1 MPVSKKPRRPK
12 AATGSSPRSHPPTA
26 LPDRRA
32 MEKFLSAVGG
42 RSADQALAQ
51 AQDVLYEAWDQ
62 TTSRARIAL
71 AKKALTL
78 SPLCADAYVLLAEEE
93 AQSAKAAR
101 EYYQRG
107 VEAGEL
113 ALGPEGFEDYAGQF
127 WGFLETRPYMR
138 ARTGLAAA
146 LARLGDVDGAIAH
159 YRDMLRLNPN
169 DNQGIRYVLAGYLL
183 GRGDDAALKALLEQY
198 QEDSSAYWLYTQ
210 TLVAYQDGGPDDA
223 QATRLASDAW
233 ASNEHVPALLSGM
246 KTAKPSQD
254 GYITLGGEDEA
265 ASYVEECGAAWRNTP
280 GAIDWLRAVTT
291 GLPPKR
297 TARRTVR

>member
-1 MPVSKKPRRPK
+1 
-12 AATGSSPRSHPPTA
+12 
-26 LPDRRA
+26 

-62 TTSRARIAL
+62 TTSRARVAL
-71 AKKALTL
+71 AKKALKI

-93 AQSAKAAR
+93 AQSAEAAR
-101 EYYQRG
+101 DYYQRG

-138 ARTGLAAA
+138 ARAGLAAA
-146 LARLGDVDGAIAH
+146 LARLGDVDGAISH

-183 GRGDDAALKALLEQY
+183 GRGDDAALKALLEEY
-198 QEDSSAYWLYTQ
+198 KEDGSAYWLYTQ
-210 TLVAYQDGGPDDA
+210 ALVAYRDGGPDDA
-223 QATRLASDAW
+223 QAKRLASDAW
-233 ASNEHVPALLSGM
+233 ASNEHVPALLSGT
-246 KTAKPSQD
+246 KTAKPSRD

-280 GAIDWLRAVTT
+280 GAIDWLRAVTA

-297 TARRTVR
+297 SARRTVR